1 MKEIAM
7 YSKSPQGRSTTAGL
21 FVLTFAG
28 LLACTPSVGV
38 AKDLYVAQ
46 NATGGDTGANCSNPH
61 SAAWFNTS
69 GNWGSGSSQI
79 APGDKVH
86 LCGTFTGTA
95 GQTMLTTGGDGVAG
109 SPITLLMEPGT
120 MFVAPYWGDGYMKGA
135 INIPNSYIV
144 LDGGA
149 NGMIRNTANG
159 TPGAACLAGCSFQH
173 GSMGVWAGGS
183 NVTVQN
189 LIVQHMYMHS
199 EGINDALGEDSGGVQ
214 ICGSGSV
221 AKNNTIDNTY
231 NGVALGCTNVS
242 NIEIAFNRITLC
254 NHCVK
259 VGINAGTVSGLRVHD
274 NDLSDAYVWDQPDN
288 HYHHN
293 GIFAF
298 GDPAGTIIGEYYN
311 NYIHGIFSR
320 DVAYGGSHTT
330 ALIFL
335 ENDNQAKIYNN
346 IFTLD
351 TADVFGA
358 SNGYIMVKQAK
369 RPQEIYN
376 NTFYDPGH
384 DSICIRGDGGPAL
397 TLKNNIFK
405 GCWFAVSWEGS
416 FPSVASDYND
426 LFGSPAPQW
435 TYSTNTFISFDQW
448 KLSCSGC
455 DTHSLT
461 VDPLL
466 DSNFRPQNTALDA
479 GVNLVSLGVSA
490 LNLTKDGIAR
500 PVIGSWT
507 MGAMGRTATQGTLAA
522 PTGMAAVVVTR

>member
-1 MKEIAM
+1 M
-7 YSKSPQGRSTTAGL
+7 YTKSPQGRSAAAGM
-21 FVLTFAG
+21 FFFTFAC
-28 LLACTPSVGV
+28 LLACAPAVGV

-46 NATGGDTGANCSNPH
+46 TASGGDTGASCAAPH
-61 SAAWFNTS
+61 SAAWFNTA
-69 GNWGSGSSQI
+69 GNWGSGASQI
-79 APGDKVH
+79 APGDTVH

-95 GQTMLTTGGDGVAG
+95 GQTMLITRGNGLAG
-109 SPITLLMEPGT
+109 SPITILMESGVI
-120 MFVAPYWGDGYMKGA
+120 FSAPYWGDGYVNGA
-135 INIPNSYIV
+135 INIPNNYIV
-144 LDGGA
+144 LDGGT
-149 NGMIRNTANG
+149 NGTIRNTANG
-159 TPGAACLAGCSFQH
+159 TPGAACTAGCSFQR
-173 GSMGVWAGGS
+173 GSMGVWSGGS

-189 LIVQHMYMHS
+189 LTVQKVYMHT
-199 EGINDALGEDSGGVQ
+199 EGFNDALGEDSGGVQ
-214 ICGSGSV
+214 ICGSGSIARGNV
-221 AKNNTIDNTY
+221 IDNTY

-242 NIEIAFNRITLC
+242 NVEIANNRITLC

-259 VGINAGTVSGLRVHD
+259 VGINNGTVSGLRVHD

-320 DVAYGGSHTT
+320 DVPYGGSHTT

-358 SNGYIMVKQAK
+358 SNGYIMVKQATK
-369 RPQEIYN
+369 PQEIYN

-405 GCWFAVSWEGS
+405 GCWFAVSWENS
-416 FPSVASDYND
+416 FPSLVSDYND
-426 LFGSPAPQW
+426 IFGTPAAQW
-435 TYSTNTFISFDQW
+435 TYGSNRFISFAEW
-448 KLSCSGC
+448 KTSCSGC

-461 VDPLL
+461 VDPGL
-466 DSNFRPQNTALDA
+466 DGNFRPQNSVLDVGA
-479 GVNLVSLGVSA
+479 NLTSLGIAA
-490 LNLTKDGIAR
+490 LNTSKDGVLR
-500 PVIGSWT
+500 PVSGSWT
-507 MGAMGRTATQGTLAA
+507 IGAVGRAGAQGSLPIPA
-522 PTGMAAVVVTR
+522 GMAAAVVRTR